1 MIRIWKI
8 HDFIIRKL
16 DNSGFSGYNIAV
28 IKKEINHKNVTV
40 NWNNVIMK
48 KQGFQDC
55 EYSTFIHSDLPAYIR
70 SVGHFKLYEI
80 DRTSC
85 QMASFCELYW
95 CIEGKGCFEFEGK
108 KHLVRPGEVWYY
120 PENTMQ
126 YFYPAED
133 NFFHYRWFTIAGR
146 LAPALFE
153 SAGIPPG
160 TSYGGRC
167 PEELFGEL
175 ELLIRQSTQSKR
187 LKQLSTGFEILCRAA
202 SGVRRKRPL
211 NNYLDEA
218 RNMIDHDFSNP
229 ELNIHSLSEILHV
242 NRVQLSRNFSQQFGV
257 TISGYLRNLRLQKG
271 LELLRETSLP
281 IAEIALSSGFASAD
295 YFGKVICAVTGKKP
309 SAHRT
314 GGQKGNSIPR
324 GKRK

>member
-1 MIRIWKI
+1 
-8 HDFIIRKL
+8 
-16 DNSGFSGYNIAV
+16 
-28 IKKEINHKNVTV
+28 
-40 NWNNVIMK
+40 MK
-48 KQGFQDC
+48 KSEFLDF
-55 EYSTFIHSDLPAYIR
+55 EYSAFINSDLPAYVR

-80 DRTSC
+80 HRSSC
-85 QMASFCELYW
+85 QFAPFCELFW
-95 CIEGKGCFEFEGK
+95 CIDGKGCFEFNGK
-108 KHLVRPGEVWYY
+108 KFLVRPGDVWYY
-120 PENTMQ
+120 PEGSMH
-126 YFYPAED
+126 YFYPAD

-153 SAGIPPG
+153 SEGIPPG
-160 TSYGGRC
+160 VSFGGQC

-202 SGVRRKRPL
+202 SGVRRKRPI
-211 NNYLDEA
+211 NNYLLEA
-218 RNMIDHDFSNP
+218 QKIIDHDFSNP

-271 LELLRETSLP
+271 LELLRETTLP
-281 IAEIALSSGFASAD
+281 ISEIALSSGFASPD
-295 YFGKVICAVTGKKP
+295 YFGKVIYAVTGKKP

>member
-1 MIRIWKI
+1 MNFNR
-8 HDFIIRKL
+8 
-16 DNSGFSGYNIAV
+16 
-28 IKKEINHKNVTV
+28 KNVTV

-48 KQGFQDC
+48 KRGFRDG
-55 EYSTFIHSDLPAYIR
+55 EFSTFRNSDLPAYIR
-70 SVGHFKLYEI
+70 SVGHFKLFEL
-80 DRTSC
+80 DPASC
-85 QMASFCELYW
+85 RKVSFCELFW
-95 CIEGKGCFEFEGK
+95 CLDGKGCFEFNGK
-108 KHLVRPGEVWYY
+108 KYPLRPGEVWYY
-120 PENTMQ
+120 PEGSMH

-133 NFFHYRWFTIAGR
+133 NFFHYRWFTIAGP

-160 TSYGGRC
+160 TSFGGRC

-175 ELLIRQSTQSKR
+175 ELLIRQSTQSMR

-202 SGVRRKRPL
+202 SGVRRKRHQ
-211 NNYLDEA
+211 NNYLEDA
-218 RNMIDHDFSNP
+218 RNLIDHDFANP
-229 ELNIHSLSEILHV
+229 GLNIQSLSEILHV
-242 NRVQLSRNFSQQFGV
+242 NRVQLSREFSRQHGV
-257 TISGYLRNLRLQKG
+257 TISEYLRNLRLQKG

-314 GGQKGNSIPR
+314 DGQKGHNSPC